1 MFPGQLIIGIAIT
14 ATTINV
20 ETKINFNFRTLIFI
34 NLDKTILELKY
45 KVSNAQFVNEFICN
59 NKLDNR
65 NRKFSKYV
73 NSFIELNDS
82 AII

>member
-1 MFPGQLIIGIAIT
+1 MPNQKLRL
-14 ATTINV
+14 TIDKNLKIFNNYP
-20 ETKINFNFRTLIFI
+20 TKYI

-45 KVSNAQFVNEFICN
+45 KVTESQYVNDFIYN

-82 AII
+82 GFI